1 MNPVFRLLLIAAVGL
16 SVLTG
21 ADLVVSGEDEVSSPA
36 LFAGGE
42 SVASG
47 DGDSVKGT
55 MPGRGAKI
63 ALGNNANAVLSLDL
77 IADGGA
83 GNRRGDGVTTGTVS
97 GRGTKI
103 ALEVFA
109 TGVTTSLRGVILRFD
124 FDASLVSFVKAE
136 NSAFALSLPEGS
148 VGAAL
153 AATAPA
159 TLASSGFL
167 ARAEFETVADVSGR
181 VFSIG
186 IESVTLAESST
197 SSDVL
202 RTSSE
207 ISFNSAP
214 SPDFDGDGTVGF
226 SDFLT
231 FAGAFGSSQGDEK
244 YNAAQDLNS
253 DGSVDFTDFLIFA
266 GAFGSQV
273 PPSGGG
279 GTPSDG
285 GETVTIADANLR
297 AVIADSLG
305 KPPDA
310 PISRSE
316 MATLKR
322 IDAPNMGIRNL
333 RGLEFA
339 TGLRGLNLGRVRAEG
354 GGKWVNSND
363 ISDLSPL
370 SGLTNLAYLDLYK
383 NSISD
388 ISDLSGLTGLTDLF
402 LNENSISNLSAL
414 STLTNLARLG
424 LSQNGISDI
433 SALSNLT
440 GLFYL
445 DLFENSISSLSGLS
459 TLTNLTWLYLDYN
472 SISDISPL
480 STLTNLTRLGLENN
494 SISSVSALS
503 NLTDLVNLV
512 LWNNSISDIS
522 ALSNLTGI
530 KYLYLN
536 QNDIS
541 GISALSNLTNLEIL
555 GLEDNDISD
564 VSPLV
569 ANTGLGT
576 GDTVNLKSNPLSN
589 ASRNTH
595 IPTLQ
600 RRGVTVEFDGGTSN
614 LGACRAG
621 LVVNPGE
628 TCTYKGDTFSVSSS
642 GRGSIAFFSAGTGID
657 ARGTTING
665 VRWNFHATKNS
676 GSNSWTIHVA
686 D

>member
-1 MNPVFRLLLIAAVGL
+1 MYTRKCLLFIAAAA
-16 SVLTG
+16 VL
-21 ADLVVSGEDEVSSPA
+21 VSAGQT
-36 LFAGGE
+36 FAG
-42 SVASG
+42 
-47 DGDSVKGT
+47 
-55 MPGRGAKI
+55 P
-63 ALGNNANAVLSLDL
+63 NANAVLSLDL
-77 IADGGA
+77 IANGGA
-83 GNRRGDGVTTGTVS
+83 GNRRDDGATTGAVA
-97 GRGTKI
+97 GRGTTI

-136 NSAFALSLPEGS
+136 NSAFALSLPEGT

-153 AATAPA
+153 AATSPA

-167 ARAEFETVADVSGR
+167 ARAEFETVADVTGR
-181 VFSIG
+181 AFSIG
-186 IESVTLAESST
+186 IESVSLAESST

-202 RTSSE
+202 RTSRE
-207 ISFNSAP
+207 ISFNAAP
-214 SPDFDGDGTVGF
+214 SPDFNGDGTVGF

-231 FAGAFGSSQGDEK
+231 FAGAFGSSQGDARYE
-244 YNAAQDLNS
+244 ARFDL
-253 DGSVDFTDFLIFA
+253 DGDGFVAFSDFLIFA
-266 GAFGSQV
+266 VAFGTQV

-279 GTPSDG
+279 GTPSGG

-297 AVIADSLG
+297 AVVADSLG
-305 KPPDA
+305 KAPDA
-310 PISRSE
+310 PITRAE

-333 RGLEFA
+333 AGLEYA
-339 TGLRGLNLGRVRAEG
+339 TSSRGLNLGRVRAEE

-402 LNENSISNLSAL
+402 LNENSIANLSAL

-424 LSQNGISDI
+424 LSQNRISDI

-445 DLFENSISSLSGLS
+445 DLFENSITNLPGLS
-459 TLTNLTWLYLDYN
+459 TLTNLTWLFLDY
-472 SISDISPL
+472 
-480 STLTNLTRLGLENN
+480 
-494 SISSVSALS
+494 
-503 NLTDLVNLV
+503 
-512 LWNNSISDIS
+512 NSISDIS
-522 ALSNLTGI
+522 ALSNLTNLTRLGLEHNSISNVSPLSSLTDLVNLVLWDNSISDISALSNLTSI

-541 GISALSNLTNLEIL
+541 RISALSTLTNLEIL

-628 TCTYKGDTFSVSSS
+628 TCTYKGNTFSVSSS

-686 D
+686 E

>member
-1 MNPVFRLLLIAAVGL
+1 MNPVFRLLSIAVVGF

-21 ADLVVSGEDEVSSPA
+21 AALVVSSEDGVSS
-36 LFAGGE
+36 LDQIAGGE

-55 MPGRGAKI
+55 LPGRGAKI

-77 IADGGA
+77 IADGAA
-83 GNRRGDGVTTGTVS
+83 GNRTDDGVTAGAVS

-109 TGVTTSLRGVILRFD
+109 AGVTTTLRGVILRFD
-124 FDASLVSFVKAE
+124 FDASLVSFVKAG
-136 NSAFALSLPEGS
+136 NSAFALLLPEGS

-153 AATAPA
+153 AATSPA
-159 TLASSGFL
+159 KLASSGFL
-167 ARAEFETVADVSGR
+167 ARAEFETVADVTGR
-181 VFSIG
+181 AFSIG
-186 IESVTLAESST
+186 IESVTLAESSM

-214 SPDFDGDGTVGF
+214 SADFDGDGTVGF
-226 SDFLT
+226 PDFLA
-231 FAGAFGSSQGDEK
+231 FAGSFGSSRGGPRYE
-244 YNAAQDLNS
+244 ARFDLDG
-253 DGSVDFTDFLIFA
+253 DGSVAFSDFLIFA

-273 PPSGGG
+273 PPSG
-279 GTPSDG
+279 D
-285 GETVTIADANLR
+285 GETVTFADVNLR

-305 KPPDA
+305 KAPDA
-310 PISRSE
+310 PITRAE

-333 RGLEFA
+333 AGLEFA
-339 TGLRGLNLGRVRAEG
+339 TSLRVLYLGRVRAEE

-370 SGLTNLAYLDLYK
+370 SGLTNLAYLDLYR

-433 SALSNLT
+433 SALSDLT

-445 DLFENSISSLSGLS
+445 DLFENSITNLSGLS
-459 TLTNLTWLYLDYN
+459 TLTNLTWLFLDYN
-472 SISDISPL
+472 SISDISAL
-480 STLTNLTRLGLENN
+480 SNLTKLTRLGLEHN
-494 SISSVSALS
+494 SISNVSALS

-512 LWNNSISDIS
+512 LWHNSISDIS

-536 QNDIS
+536 QNNIS

-555 GLEDNDISD
+555 GLEDNDILD

-628 TCTYKGDTFSVSSS
+628 TCTYKGNTFSVSSS

-686 D
+686 E

>member
-1 MNPVFRLLLIAAVGL
+1 MNPVFRLLLIAVVSL
-16 SVLTG
+16 FVLTG
-21 ADLVVSGEDEVSSPA
+21 AVLVVSGEDGVSSLA
-36 LFAGGE
+36 LIAGGG
-42 SVASG
+42 SATGG
-47 DGDSVKGT
+47 DGDSVEGT
-55 MPGRGAKI
+55 LPGRGAKI

-83 GNRRGDGVTTGTVS
+83 GNRVDDGLTTGAVA

-109 TGVTTSLRGVILRFD
+109 TGVTTTLRGVILRFD

-136 NSAFALSLPEGS
+136 NSAFSFSLPEGS

-424 LSQNGISDI
+424 LSQNRISDI

-445 DLFENSISSLSGLS
+445 DLFENSISNLSGLS

-536 QNDIS
+536 QNNIS

-555 GLEDNDISD
+555 GLEDNRISD

-576 GDTVNLKSNPLSN
+576 GDIVNLKSNPLSN
-589 ASRNTH
+589 TSRNTH

-600 RRGVTVEFDGGTSN
+600 RRGVKVEFDGGTSN
-614 LGACRAG
+614 LGACRVG
-621 LVVNPGE
+621 LVVQPNQS
-628 TCTYKGDTFSVSSS
+628 CTVSGGSLTNVGS
-642 GRGSIAFFSAGTGID
+642 GCVNYSPFGTGRICS
-657 ARGTTING
+657 ASFNLNGLQGTR
-665 VRWNFHATKNS
+665 V
-676 GSNSWTIHVA
+676 GSDFRITAVP
-686 D
+686 

>member
-1 MNPVFRLLLIAAVGL
+1 MNPVFRLLLIAVVGL
-16 SVLTG
+16 SVLAG
-21 ADLVVSGEDEVSSPA
+21 AALVVSSEERVSSLA
-36 LFAGGE
+36 LAAGGE
-42 SVASG
+42 
-47 DGDSVKGT
+47 GDSVNGT
-55 MPGRGAKI
+55 SSERAAKI
-63 ALGNNANAVLSLDL
+63 ALGNNVNAVLSLDL

-83 GNRRGDGVTTGTVS
+83 GNRRDDGVTTGAVS
-97 GRGTKI
+97 GRGTTI

-109 TGVTTSLRGVILRFD
+109 TGVTTTLRGVILRFD
-124 FDASLVSFVKAE
+124 FDASRVSFVKAE
-136 NSAFALSLPEGS
+136 NNAFALSLPEGS

-153 AATAPA
+153 AATSPA

-167 ARAEFETVADVSGR
+167 ARAEFETVADVTGR
-181 VFSIG
+181 AFSIG

-207 ISFNSAP
+207 ISFNAAP

-226 SDFLT
+226 PDFLA
-231 FAGAFGSSQGDEK
+231 FAGSFGSSRGGARYE
-244 YNAAQDLNS
+244 ARFDLDG
-253 DGSVDFTDFLIFA
+253 DGSVAFSDFLIFA
-266 GAFGSQV
+266 GAFGTQV

-279 GTPSDG
+279 
-285 GETVTIADANLR
+285 ETVTFADANLR
-297 AVIADSLG
+297 AVIEDSLG
-305 KPPDA
+305 KAPDA
-310 PISRSE
+310 PIARSE

-333 RGLEFA
+333 GGLESA
-339 TGLRGLNLGRVRAEG
+339 TSLRGLNLGRVRAEG

-370 SGLTNLAYLDLYK
+370 SSLTNLAYLDLYK

-402 LNENSISNLSAL
+402 LNENSITNLSAL
-414 STLTNLARLG
+414 STLTNLTRLG

-445 DLFENSISSLSGLS
+445 DLFENSITNLPGLS
-459 TLTNLTWLYLDYN
+459 TLTNLTWLFLDYN
-472 SISDISPL
+472 SISDISAL
-480 STLTNLTRLGLENN
+480 SNLTNLTRLGLEHN
-494 SISSVSALS
+494 SISNVSPLS
-503 NLTDLVNLV
+503 SLTDLVNLV

-522 ALSNLTGI
+522 ALSNLTSI

-541 GISALSNLTNLEIL
+541 RISALSTLTNLEIL

-628 TCTYKGDTFSVSSS
+628 TCTYRGNTFSVSSS

-686 D
+686 E